1 MAERREQLRSITQG
15 AAATAN
21 KKLGDLW
28 WFFMLRGVLAAML
41 GICVLFWPS
50 RSLAIL
56 ITLVGVFILADGVTG
71 LVGALRNWAG
81 SETLLQPVA
90 SLVIGPVLLLWP
102 GSSIG
107 VLLVVLGAWAWA
119 FGVSQILEARKI
131 PKESADRASV
141 LSLGGI
147 ASAIGR
153 SSDLLGHR
161 HRRISHHALLFFLAR
176 RTKRLNNRLQA
187 ARAKRA
193 AGASSG
199 STFRDLGGNAVG
211 RLYDCCRQASQTA
224 A

>member
-102 GSSIG
+102 GASIG
-107 VLLVVLGAWAWA
+107 LLLVVLGAWAWA

-147 ASAIGR
+147 ASAIGII
-153 SSDLLGHR
+153 LMLWPATGVVA
-161 HRRISHHALLFFLAR
+161 ISWVIAIAAFLIAALLFFLAR

-193 AGASSG
+193 AGAS
-199 STFRDLGGNAVG
+199 
-211 RLYDCCRQASQTA
+211 
-224 A
+224 

>member
-1 MAERREQLRSITQG
+1 MDERREQLRSITQG
-15 AAATAN
+15 AAATVN
-21 KKLGDLW
+21 NKLGDLW
-28 WFFMLRGVLAAML
+28 WFFMLRGVLAAIL
-41 GICVLFWPS
+41 GICALFWPS

-102 GSSIG
+102 GASVG
-107 VLLVVLGAWAWA
+107 LLLVVLGAWAWA

-131 PKESADRASV
+131 PKESEDRALA

-147 ASAIGR
+147 ASAIGII
-153 SSDLLGHR
+153 LMVWPATGVVA
-161 HRRISHHALLFFLAR
+161 ISWVIAIAAFLVAAMLFFLAR

-193 AGASSG
+193 AGAS
-199 STFRDLGGNAVG
+199 
-211 RLYDCCRQASQTA
+211 
-224 A
+224 